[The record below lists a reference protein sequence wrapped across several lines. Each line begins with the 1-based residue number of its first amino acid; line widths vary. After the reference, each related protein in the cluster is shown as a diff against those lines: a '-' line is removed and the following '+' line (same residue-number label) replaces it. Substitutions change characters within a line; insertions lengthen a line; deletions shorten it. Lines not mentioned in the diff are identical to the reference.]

1 MQPGGE
7 ATRARS
13 GPGWPAEVALAF
25 AVAAFAWIFSGL
37 HQTENL
43 VHPPASVERLSAF
56 DAEIPYQYRILVPLA
71 IHAAERFGLARALS
85 LDAMELARAIDAL
98 CVFGLFFALRAL
110 IARFVV
116 GRWLPSAWSAL
127 GLAALPFL
135 YVLPRAWPAYYPYDL
150 SAILCFTLGLWWMH
164 ARNWPAY
171 YWLFPFATLNRETT
185 SVLVVLFLLTQ
196 WKSMPIHRLALHVAV
211 QTAIWLGIKW
221 LLQRTFGKNGG
232 VGEYY
237 GDALRDNSALVSE
250 PAKLFAMTM
259 VFGYL
264 WLPLLFVVRRIR
276 EPFARRALLGLP
288 LFFVLGFC
296 FAQFD
301 ELRIY
306 GEGVPL
312 VILGLAT
319 GFAGRRAAS
328 NAPAATVTA
337 PSTR

>member
-1 MQPGGE
+1 MNPGGE
-7 ATRARS
+7 AARARS
-13 GPGWPAEVALAF
+13 GPGWPTEVALAL
-25 AVAAFAWIFSGL
+25 AVATFAWFFSGL
-37 HQTENL
+37 HQTENI
-43 VHPPASVERLSAF
+43 VHPPASVERLAAF
-56 DAEIPYQYRILVPLA
+56 DAEIPYQYRILVPLL
-71 IHAAERFGLARALS
+71 IHGAQRFGLAHSLS
-85 LDAMELARAIDAL
+85 MDAMELARALDAL
-98 CVFGLFFALRAL
+98 CVIGLFYALRAL
-110 IARFVV
+110 IARFVD
-116 GRWLPSAWSAL
+116 GRWKPSAWSAL
-127 GLAALPFL
+127 GLATLPFL

-150 SAILCFTLGLWWMH
+150 SAILCFALGLCWMH
-164 ARNWPAY
+164 ARHWPAY

-196 WKSMPIHRLALHVAV
+196 WKAMPIHRLMLHLAV
-211 QTAIWLGIKW
+211 QTAIWFGIKW
-221 LLQRTFGKNGG
+221 LLQRTFGNNGG

-237 GDALRDNSALVSE
+237 GDALRDNLALLSQ

-264 WLPLLFVVRRIR
+264 WLPLLFVAHRIR

-288 LFFVLGFC
+288 LFFALGFR

-319 GFAGRRAAS
+319 GFTGRRAAS
-328 NAPAATVTA
+328 DPPRAAITA